1 VTVYDG
7 YLSLVRSNPRPL
19 HAGWEQEN
27 NMESSLACSIYLAAQ
42 KNMATYTCSLEISCV
57 QATYSLNAS
66 LKEIQKIYRG
76 NNISAACPN

>member
-1 VTVYDG
+1 MMAI
-7 YLSLVRSNPRPL
+7 YLSLVRSNPL

-27 NMESSLACSIYLAAQ
+27 NMESSIACSIYLAAQ

-66 LKEIQKIYRG
+66 LKEIQKDRG